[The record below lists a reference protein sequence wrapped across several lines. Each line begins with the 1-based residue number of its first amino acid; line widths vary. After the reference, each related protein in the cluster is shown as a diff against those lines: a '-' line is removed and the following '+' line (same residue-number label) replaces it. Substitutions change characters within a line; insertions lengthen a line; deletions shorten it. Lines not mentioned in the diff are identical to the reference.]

1 MAHAIP
7 EKSAAFQCTPLLVL
21 VAHSLAPCHPSSLV
35 QGESEELLLDSVIKE
50 GHMSLIQQ

>member
-1 MAHAIP
+1 MARP
-7 EKSAAFQCTPLLVL
+7 P
-21 VAHSLAPCHPSSLV
+21 SLHQPSHPAPCPPGWISYL

>member
-1 MAHAIP
+1 MHPAHTP
-7 EKSAAFQCTPLLVL
+7 PSALRL
-21 VAHSLAPCHPSSLV
+21 